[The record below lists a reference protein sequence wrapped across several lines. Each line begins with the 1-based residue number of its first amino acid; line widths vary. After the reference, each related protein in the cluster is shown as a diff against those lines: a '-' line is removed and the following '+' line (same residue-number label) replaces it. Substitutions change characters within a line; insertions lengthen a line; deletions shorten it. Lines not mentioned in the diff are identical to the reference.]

1 MRIQPIFCTPIQR
14 TNFKSSNK
22 AEEQI
27 KRQEDELHK
36 EEDEIKKQ
44 MDFLNRE
51 QHKLDNEEYKLER
64 EKNEIERMERQFI
77 SLLQEEGKM
86 TKYVN
91 FCKDKFASYNSVGII
106 VLDNW
111 HNIYQKNM
119 PLKQQFLNCSCVQIY
134 KTKRLQNFNGI
145 KSKTKQ
151 NGN

>member
-51 QHKLDNEEYKLER
+51 QHKLDNEEYKLEGVTMNIK
-64 EKNEIERMERQFI
+64 ENTLTKGGATIIITDDN
-77 SLLQEEGKM
+77 K
-86 TKYVN
+86 TKYTYEEYY
-91 FCKDKFASYNSVGII
+91 KLEKRIDHIWYELKPNSDVIFNEMGYLVDDNNELEMNII
-106 VLDNW
+106 FK
-111 HNIYQKNM
+111 IY
-119 PLKQQFLNCSCVQIY
+119 Y
-134 KTKRLQNFNGI
+134 R
-145 KSKTKQ
+145 
-151 NGN
+151 

>member
-51 QHKLDNEEYKLER
+51 QHKLDNEEYKLGEVTLDNSSR
-64 EKNEIERMERQFI
+64 DDVI
-77 SLLQEEGKM
+77 LQKENNNIFQM
-86 TKYVN
+86 TK
-91 FCKDKFASYNSVGII
+91 KD
-106 VLDNW
+106 
-111 HNIYQKNM
+111 
-119 PLKQQFLNCSCVQIY
+119 
-134 KTKRLQNFNGI
+134 
-145 KSKTKQ
+145 
-151 NGN
+151 